1 MTSDAE
7 RRSAR
12 VRLSDDPQGIV
23 VLHRADEELIDPA
36 IRESTPDEVPAIWP
50 TPLDS
55 PPRTRSPGP
64 WLGPGL
70 LCVRGSIAITG
81 AWRIGPH
88 SQR

>member
-36 IRESTPDEVPAIWP
+36 IRESTPDELAGH
-50 TPLDS
+50 
-55 PPRTRSPGP
+55 R
-64 WLGPGL
+64 
-70 LCVRGSIAITG
+70 
-81 AWRIGPH
+81 
-88 SQR
+88 